1 MNEKVIDLRA
11 IDRKRVNAVYE
22 RMQAIPDGNNI
33 WYIHTVL
40 AQCFL
45 PYKDPKKA
53 HWQKQNGDYS
63 IILTWPGGSEG
74 GNAGQVVLCQQW
86 PGVMSRPH
94 VTNAL
99 RRTAERRKNMVR

>member
-1 MNEKVIDLRA
+1 MNEKVVDLRA

-22 RMQAIPDGNNI
+22 RMQDIPTGNNI

-45 PYKDPKKA
+45 PYKDPKRA

-63 IILTWPGGSEG
+63 IILTSGAIRNPKNPKELLD
-74 GNAGQVVLCQQW
+74 AGLPYGPKPRLFQSYICTQ
-86 PGVMSRPH
+86 
-94 VTNAL
+94 AL
-99 RRTAERRKNMVR
+99 I